1 LVFYVAHQEENRM
14 DSATQAAPIPK
25 GALWAGRILSII
37 PVLLL
42 LTSATA
48 KILKPPP
55 VLRGFAQLGYSE
67 SIILK
72 LAIIELTFTAIYLIP
87 RTAIFGAI
95 LLTAYL
101 GGATATHARVS
112 DPAVVGPIRTGV
124 MLWLGLYLRDQRL
137 RSLVPLRS

>member
-1 LVFYVAHQEENRM
+1 M
-14 DSATQAAPIPK
+14 DSATQAAPISK
-25 GALWAGRILSII
+25 RVLWTGRILSTI

-55 VLRGFAQLGYSE
+55 VLQGFAQLGYSE

-87 RTAIFGAI
+87 RTAVFGAI

-112 DPAVVGPIRTGV
+112 DPAVVGPILTGV

>member
-1 LVFYVAHQEENRM
+1 M
-14 DSATQAAPIPK
+14 DSATQAAPISK
-25 GALWAGRILSII
+25 GVLWTGRILSTI

-55 VLRGFAQLGYSE
+55 VLQGFAQLGYSE

-87 RTAIFGAI
+87 RTAVFGAI

-112 DPAVVGPIRTGV
+112 DPAVVGPILTGV

>member
-1 LVFYVAHQEENRM
+1 M
-14 DSATQAAPIPK
+14 DSATQAAPISK
-25 GALWAGRILSII
+25 GALWTGRILSTI

-55 VLRGFAQLGYSE
+55 VLQGFAQLGYSE

-87 RTAIFGAI
+87 RTAVFGAI

-101 GGATATHARVS
+101 GGAAATHARVS
-112 DPAVVGPIRTGV
+112 DPAVVGPILTGV

>member
-1 LVFYVAHQEENRM
+1 M
-14 DSATQAAPIPK
+14 DSATQAAPLSK
-25 GALWAGRILSII
+25 GALWTGRILSTI

-55 VLRGFAQLGYSE
+55 VLQGFAQLGYSE

-87 RTAIFGAI
+87 RTAVFGAI

-101 GGATATHARVS
+101 GGAAATHARVS
-112 DPAVVGPIRTGV
+112 DPAVVGPILTGV

>member
-1 LVFYVAHQEENRM
+1 M
-14 DSATQAAPIPK
+14 DSATQAAPISK
-25 GALWAGRILSII
+25 GALWTGRILSTI

-55 VLRGFAQLGYSE
+55 VLQGFAQLGYSE

-87 RTAIFGAI
+87 RTAVFGAI
-95 LLTAYL
+95 LLTAY
-101 GGATATHARVS
+101 HARVS
-112 DPAVVGPIRTGV
+112 DPAVVGPILTGV

>member
-1 LVFYVAHQEENRM
+1 M
-14 DSATQAAPIPK
+14 DSATQAAPISK
-25 GALWAGRILSII
+25 GALWTGRILSTI

-55 VLRGFAQLGYSE
+55 VLQGFAQLGYSE

-112 DPAVVGPIRTGV
+112 DPAVVGPILTGV

>member
-1 LVFYVAHQEENRM
+1 M
-14 DSATQAAPIPK
+14 DSATQDAPISK
-25 GALWAGRILSII
+25 GALWTGRILSTI

-55 VLRGFAQLGYSE
+55 VLQGFAQLGYSE

-87 RTAIFGAI
+87 RTAVFGAI

-101 GGATATHARVS
+101 GGATATHARVN
-112 DPAVVGPIRTGV
+112 DPAVVGPILTGV

>member
-1 LVFYVAHQEENRM
+1 M
-14 DSATQAAPIPK
+14 DSATQAAPISK
-25 GALWAGRILSII
+25 GALWTGRILSTI

-55 VLRGFAQLGYSE
+55 VLQGFAQLGYSE

-87 RTAIFGAI
+87 RTAVFGAI

-112 DPAVVGPIRTGV
+112 DPAVVGPMLTGV

>member
-1 LVFYVAHQEENRM
+1 M
-14 DSATQAAPIPK
+14 DSATQAAPISK

-55 VLRGFAQLGYSE
+55 VLQGFAQLGYSE

-87 RTAIFGAI
+87 RTAVFGAI

-112 DPAVVGPIRTGV
+112 DPAVVGPILTGV

>member
-1 LVFYVAHQEENRM
+1 M
-14 DSATQAAPIPK
+14 DSATQAAPLSK
-25 GALWAGRILSII
+25 GALWTGRILSTI

-55 VLRGFAQLGYSE
+55 VLQGFAQLGYSE

-87 RTAIFGAI
+87 RTAVFGAI

-112 DPAVVGPIRTGV
+112 DPAVVGPILTGV

>member
-1 LVFYVAHQEENRM
+1 M
-14 DSATQAAPIPK
+14 DSATQAAPISK
-25 GALWAGRILSII
+25 GALWTGRILSII

-55 VLRGFAQLGYSE
+55 VLQGFAQLGYSE

-87 RTAIFGAI
+87 RTAVFGAI

-112 DPAVVGPIRTGV
+112 DPAVVGPILTGV

>member
-1 LVFYVAHQEENRM
+1 M

-55 VLRGFAQLGYSE
+55 VLQGFAQLGYSE

-87 RTAIFGAI
+87 RTAVFGAI

-112 DPAVVGPIRTGV
+112 DPAVVGPILTGV

>member
-1 LVFYVAHQEENRM
+1 M

-101 GGATATHARVS
+101 GGATATHARVN
-112 DPAVVGPIRTGV
+112 DPAVVGPILTGV

>member
-1 LVFYVAHQEENRM
+1 M
-14 DSATQAAPIPK
+14 DSATQAAPISK
-25 GALWAGRILSII
+25 GALWTGRILSTI

-55 VLRGFAQLGYSE
+55 VLQGFAQLGYSE

-87 RTAIFGAI
+87 RTAVFGAI

-112 DPAVVGPIRTGV
+112 DPAVVGPILTGV

>member
-1 LVFYVAHQEENRM
+1 M
-14 DSATQAAPIPK
+14 DSATQAAPISK
-25 GALWAGRILSII
+25 GALWTGRILSTI

-55 VLRGFAQLGYSE
+55 VLQGFAQLGYSE

-87 RTAIFGAI
+87 RTAVFGAI

-101 GGATATHARVS
+101 GGATATHARVN
-112 DPAVVGPIRTGV
+112 DPAVVGPILTGV

>member
-1 LVFYVAHQEENRM
+1 
-14 DSATQAAPIPK
+14 
-25 GALWAGRILSII
+25 
-37 PVLLL
+37 
-42 LTSATA
+42 
-48 KILKPPP
+48 
-55 VLRGFAQLGYSE
+55 LGYSE

-87 RTAIFGAI
+87 RTAVFGAI

-112 DPAVVGPIRTGV
+112 DPAVVGPILTGV